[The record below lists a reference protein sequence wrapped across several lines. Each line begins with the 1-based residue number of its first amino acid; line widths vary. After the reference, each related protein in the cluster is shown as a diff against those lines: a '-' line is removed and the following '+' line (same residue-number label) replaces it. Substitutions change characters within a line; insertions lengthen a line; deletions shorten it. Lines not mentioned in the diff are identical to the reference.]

1 MSGGTIQS
9 SDDDNSDGVR
19 IISGDAIFTGGNIET
34 DHGVVVIGGEVTI
47 SVPAQQ
53 LGGIYGT
60 WVYDPMLT
68 TSPAAITMLRG
79 QTRTVTLLD
88 ADDSFE
94 LYDYN
99 TSPALNAEVAGSR
112 SATIR
117 PTQAGS
123 FTLSFLA
130 MIGQEEAFI
139 ILNIP
144 VTVTNPTSNN
154 PGSPSGQGE
163 DTPSSQSAQS
173 PSVPSIPETG
183 AGNLLQLLLLSVLCV

>member
-1 MSGGTIQS
+1 MSGGTIRS
-9 SDDDNSDGVR
+9 TGYTACVGVTVH
-19 IISGDAIFTGGNIET
+19 SGAAEFTGGNIET
-34 DHGVVVIGGEVTI
+34 DYGVVVVGGEVAA

-68 TSPAAITMLRG
+68 TSPSAITMQRG
-79 QTRTVTLLD
+79 QTRTVTLED
-88 ADDSFE
+88 ADASFE
-94 LYDYN
+94 LYGFN
-99 TSPALNAEVAGSR
+99 TSPELNAEDAGAR

-117 PTQAGS
+117 PLQAGS
-123 FTLSFLA
+123 YTLSFHG
-130 MIGQEEAFI
+130 MVGVEEAFI
-139 ILNIP
+139 TLNIP

-154 PGSPSGQGE
+154 PGSPSGQGD
-163 DTPSSQSAQS
+163 DTPSSQSAQT